1 MTSFHC
7 ADVIDVIGA
16 GTDTPAFAT
25 AMSTRPNSADRAG
38 NERVHCVAISSVC
51 LDGNAP
57 TTGGFHQTNG
67 FLQILLVCEG
77 VGDDITVL
85 APVADHDVRATLRE
99 CDSVG
104 APLTACGAGDQCNFS
119 FEAAFEAVH
128 AVS

>member
-16 GTDTPAFAT
+16 GTGIRDGDVDTAELGF
-25 AMSTRPNSADRAG
+25 SAG